1 MNILRKSRK
10 SRFKLDKRRFMLL
23 IFTLI
28 MTTFAWI
35 TYSKVL
41 LPNLKL
47 HINSWNIEVFVD
59 SNKNGVAEDDEKVA
73 DKSAP
78 IVIQPFEVYPG
89 MNQDV
94 IEVLIKN
101 NGEIPSIIGYDML
114 GIQVD
119 ILGETYTV
127 VENAAAERT
136 ANPGNNYLQKNT
148 PTTAAGISSYKLVN
162 GEESVPFDFIIEHTQ
177 VVDGGAEGYL
187 KVRAVWDATLDDD
200 ATEAEI
206 DAKNELDGKW
216 GYDITDYEIANPT
229 TSPIKFNLS
238 ITSYS
243 DNRSSRFVLTQDI
256 TPENYGDY
264 VDYPVDLNG
273 DGNTKNDW
281 RIFYEDNENIYII
294 SAGLVDND
302 LINPDITEKS
312 NHSGCTEYGVSFTTS
327 ELVET
332 ELNQEI
338 INKFMFTKAIPSDNL
353 NYRTTKNLLSES
365 YWDYFVN
372 NSIANYAIG
381 GPTLEMFVKSWNRKY
396 NGIATATEII
406 SWWNIKKHGY
416 QVSEIPGE
424 EHRLQLNGGE
434 NDDLYFPN
442 HTADECYAY
451 WLASPSIREFD
462 PETGINIF
470 TRAMM
475 GIRIDTKIIAGGGI
489 GNGQAGVRPVVQLKS
504 GIFGESTVNGAG
516 NRVWTLTTVHPDD
529 RAVVANVVSNE
540 T

>member
-177 VVDGGAEGYL
+177 VVDGGAEG
-187 KVRAVWDATLDDD
+187 
-200 ATEAEI
+200 
-206 DAKNELDGKW
+206 
-216 GYDITDYEIANPT
+216 
-229 TSPIKFNLS
+229 
-238 ITSYS
+238 
-243 DNRSSRFVLTQDI
+243 
-256 TPENYGDY
+256 
-264 VDYPVDLNG
+264 
-273 DGNTKNDW
+273 
-281 RIFYEDNENIYII
+281 
-294 SAGLVDND
+294 
-302 LINPDITEKS
+302 
-312 NHSGCTEYGVSFTTS
+312 
-327 ELVET
+327 
-332 ELNQEI
+332 
-338 INKFMFTKAIPSDNL
+338 
-353 NYRTTKNLLSES
+353 
-365 YWDYFVN
+365 
-372 NSIANYAIG
+372 
-381 GPTLEMFVKSWNRKY
+381 
-396 NGIATATEII
+396 
-406 SWWNIKKHGY
+406 
-416 QVSEIPGE
+416 
-424 EHRLQLNGGE
+424 
-434 NDDLYFPN
+434 
-442 HTADECYAY
+442 
-451 WLASPSIREFD
+451 
-462 PETGINIF
+462 
-470 TRAMM
+470 
-475 GIRIDTKIIAGGGI
+475 
-489 GNGQAGVRPVVQLKS
+489 
-504 GIFGESTVNGAG
+504 
-516 NRVWTLTTVHPDD
+516 
-529 RAVVANVVSNE
+529 
-540 T
+540 